1 MQLMIISM
9 ENNKSTFWLIFLMT
23 IIILY
28 VVYNKNSYHNEINYN
43 KEETI
48 GEIVDFHYSNV
59 QYALTYSYKVN
70 NIEFEKIIYTRF
82 FRCKDG
88 TKGCVGK
95 TFKVYYS
102 SKNPEKSDI
111 DLEEYNKFKD

>member
-1 MQLMIISM
+1 M
-9 ENNKSTFWLIFLMT
+9 ENNKNTFWFIFLMF

-28 VVYNKNSYHNEINYN
+28 VVYNKNSYQNEINNN

-48 GEIVDFHYSNV
+48 GEIVDFHYSNKE
-59 QYALTYSYKVN
+59 YRLIYMYKVD
-70 NIEFEKIIYTRF
+70 NIEFENIISTRF

-111 DLEEYNKFKD
+111 DLEEYNKFKE

>member
-1 MQLMIISM
+1 MD
-9 ENNKSTFWLIFLMT
+9 NNKNIFWLILFVF

-28 VVYNKNSYHNEINYN
+28 VSYENNSYYKEISKN
-43 KEETI
+43 KKETI
-48 GEIVDFHYSNV
+48 GEVVDFHYSNKE
-59 QYALTYSYKVN
+59 YRLKYKYKAD
-70 NIEFEKIIYTRF
+70 NIEFENIISTRF

-88 TKGCVGK
+88 TKGCIGK